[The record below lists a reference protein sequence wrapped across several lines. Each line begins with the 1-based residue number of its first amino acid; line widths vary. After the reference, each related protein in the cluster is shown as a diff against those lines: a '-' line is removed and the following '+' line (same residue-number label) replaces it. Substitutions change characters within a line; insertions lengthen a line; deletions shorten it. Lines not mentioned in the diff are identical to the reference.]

1 MIKQGEWST
10 RFCGLIGMLLVTT
23 SASAHDQWANGKPI
37 PDWVKQACCAEN
49 YQTIDE
55 RRVHRLMG
63 SDPLTNKW
71 GPLGYKV
78 DGFHNIVPVDRRF
91 DSEDGLTWIF
101 YGLPYSIDEF
111 VSDMSPAIY
120 CLFTNEGS

>member
-1 MIKQGEWST
+1 MIRQVEWST
-10 RFCGLIGMLLVTT
+10 KLMCLIGMLSVTT

-37 PDWVKQACCAEN
+37 PDWVKRACCVED

-55 RRVHRLMG
+55 RRVHRVIGPDAM
-63 SDPLTNKW
+63 TQEW
-71 GPLGYKV
+71 GLLGYRV
-78 DGFHNIVPVDRRF
+78 DGFHNLVPVDRRF

-101 YGLPYSIDEF
+101 YGIPNSDDLGM
-111 VSDMSPAIY
+111 SDMKPAIY